1 MTHRC
6 KPPTTPTHYLYTRF
20 LVLIFSLGLCLV
32 TSLLGAS
39 ERDGLLRWR
48 VMADQESRI
57 SFRFPFSYHIPD
69 MYHPGVTRERP
80 RRQASI
86 SGEEA
91 AGMTPEQ
98 IRDELRRRLRE
109 FDVSQVDFDIE
120 LFFQP
125 RDAVHEEH
133 GTAALEVIAETLCA
147 QTDMDWQ
154 VFDYYANPESRPQA
168 HARWAPPNIE
178 GSLGR
183 SPTHSA
189 LALRYE
195 QGVAVVLLTGAVDAH
210 HNQAILDSIEVMVEQ
225 RREIVTYRHGVALR
239 GQILDADG
247 QAIRPP
253 NANDGIDMRDA
264 WAIETGNYHIIS
276 NVSPRHLQTYASMME
291 VLYETFHQTF
301 SPERMPPF
309 KMEVAVWRSQGEM
322 MRAASTLG
330 VGPMPPGVLGY
341 FSPSQLNIMC
351 YEYEMGSG
359 RNTFSTLAHEAS
371 HQFLHVTCN
380 GSAHV
385 PTWINEGL
393 AVYFESAQYRAG
405 RLHIQPPHARL
416 RILRQFYGR
425 NNRML
430 RSPGNY
436 LNHYG
441 YIPGEQYGEVYLKT
455 HFWLFGVR
463 GGRERFHAYWQAL
476 RNGEDGTEAF
486 EEHFMQ
492 DIINNFGS
500 RQAALREV
508 ERMIVSYI
516 GQIR

>member
-1 MTHRC
+1 MTHAYG
-6 KPPTTPTHYLYTRF
+6 TTVQQRHLHF
-20 LVLIFSLGLCLV
+20 SGMSILLVLGLLC
-32 TSLLGAS
+32 TSLLQAS
-39 ERDGLLRWR
+39 ERDGPLRWR

-69 MYHPGVTRERP
+69 MYYPGVTRQRP

-98 IRDELRRRLRE
+98 IRDELRRRLRD
-109 FDVSQVDFDIE
+109 FDVSQVDYDIE
-120 LFFQP
+120 LFFMP
-125 RDAVHEEH
+125 REQVHKQH
-133 GTAALEVIAETLCA
+133 GSIALEVIAEALSA
-147 QTDMDWQ
+147 QEAMQWEAY
-154 VFDYYANPESRPQA
+154 DYYAISEQRPQA
-168 HARWAPPNIE
+168 QPRWAPENIE

-183 SPTHSA
+183 NDTHTA
-189 LALRYE
+189 LALRYD
-195 QGVAVVLLTGAVDAH
+195 QGVAVVVLTGAPDAH
-210 HNQAILDSIEVMVEQ
+210 NNQAIIDSIEVMAEQ
-225 RREIVTYRHGVALR
+225 RREVVTYRHGTALR
-239 GQILDADG
+239 GQILNADG
-247 QAIRPP
+247 QSIRPTNTP
-253 NANDGIDMRDA
+253 DGIDMREA
-264 WAIETGNYHIIS
+264 WSIETGNYHIIS

-322 MRAASTLG
+322 MRAASALG

-341 FSPSQLNIMC
+341 FSPSQLNIMS
-351 YEYEMGSG
+351 YEYEAGTG

-393 AVYFESAQYRAG
+393 AVYFESSQYRGG

-416 RILRQFYGR
+416 RILQRFYSR

-430 RSPGNY
+430 RNPGDY

-441 YIPGEQYGEVYLKT
+441 HIPGEQYGEVYLKT

-463 GGRERFHAYWQAL
+463 GGRERFHKYWQAL

-492 DIINNFGS
+492 DIIANFGS

-508 ERMIVSYI
+508 ENMIVNYL